1 MTSKGACILM
11 LFLLM
16 GASWTGAMKPTP
28 FHEPDASVL
37 EHAAFQGFTVSN
49 ETAPWNTST
58 AWGAARPAGFSY
70 MDTVDYSDVGVVI
83 NNLSEASRTIGW
95 AFVAARNIPLE
106 RVFLFNE
113 SGTPTGETINRN
125 QFNTYFAEPFLE
137 MLQNRT
143 SASGI
148 NFLVTTKGVP
158 LRVSG
163 GNDKASFD
171 QEFALLGGSYNSSIG
186 NNGWFNHG
194 YGPLAGQAMEPFSR
208 SKYGFF
214 LVTRLTGYT
223 VDTALELIERAN
235 QSLGARGDFVLDVAT
250 NRNGSGYK
258 FWNDALYDANTTL
271 NGTMGLPVVL
281 DEETLFLTG
290 LDDVM
295 GYASWGSNDGN
306 WNANRLPNAGFD
318 TANTGWSSGARY
330 WNATAPSV
338 SGGDTATWLHQG
350 EVKRNGNFAM
360 GLELSTTC
368 DQDAGGN
375 LNGVYAEYFDN
386 NGVSITNSPMPDLT
400 ERTPDHVRIEADV
413 NRGSS
418 NSAYPGLDDRFKQHW
433 GARFTGFID
442 VPTAGNWSFFLNS
455 DDGSELWIN
464 GVSLVENHGMHGMRE
479 RSGWVNLTAGL
490 HDFRIEFYQGG
501 GPHGLIFSWSGPNTT
516 KAPVPASAFVVA
528 GGHLPQPDR
537 MMHEWT
543 FEDGTGASAADTA
556 GTADLTMSS
565 GMGNSNWATCVDGG
579 CLSFDGSDD
588 VVSAEVDDWT
598 GPFTVSQWVKA
609 NTSNQTSYA
618 STFAVDNNAGSNG
631 SFQHMV
637 SSGTW
642 RFHTNQ
648 SHTFGAVEAQRWTH
662 LASTHENGTLKLYV
676 DGVLVNNVSLPPNQ
690 TLTVD
695 RIKLGVNRAGSAFYH
710 GFIDN
715 VRVWNTTL
723 TPHDIGVLRR
733 EIVDNCSSFSGHGN
747 DVAELS
753 SVYDFSTADQ
763 NLTDHAWILYAH
775 GQRTGD
781 VFGSFSLRIQSLDAA
796 GNVLNTN
803 ASGEEAFGPSWTA
816 ETVRFRPDANAV
828 AFRVSILLDI
838 VPTSTD
844 GTLFLDTLSL
854 RPIRPHM
861 SWVNGSIGDT
871 AVSTGGRSFNWG
883 TGYGQSLVA
892 DLLEDGISG
901 VKGYVYEPYLT
912 AVGRPDVLL
921 PTYASGYNLAES
933 HAAAN
938 LLSGWM
944 GVVVG
949 DPKMSAYA
957 DIYHDVALLD
967 VHVPQPVHLG
977 VPTTVHVLLENRGMS
992 AANGNLRLETLVGSQ
1007 TLNTTNLSLPAGDA
1021 LGSRTVVNLT
1031 VVLPSSG
1038 LLDLRLRYTN
1048 STPERA
1054 FSNNLLT
1061 FQTSVNEPPSVDT
1074 VLCRAN
1080 SITRGTYTICSVEA
1094 EDDGNVTNVTL
1105 AWQIINGTLEN
1116 LTEEW
1121 NLLPLGQINE
1131 RTWESALVIPA
1142 NASLGTLVIR
1152 AVVEDD
1158 LGLIVQSNPTASSAI
1173 VDSPARWFGP
1183 HVSDVD
1189 DPSWTGTTTLAPQ
1202 PTTPVPRHLS
1212 QRVRACVQDE
1222 DRRPGDA
1229 WPVFL
1234 PNRGNVT
1241 NITESTSVST
1251 NAVCYET
1258 TWLLGAGSSLDAARM
1273 EVRTLQGSLLL
1284 QRTFAVLDVAPT
1296 LTLHAEHLNGERLDR
1311 LVNNGEEHLVVTVS
1325 DIDDPRPTFVGDAY
1339 VQWPGGTP
1347 SQTPVDIAA
1356 NASTVR
1362 WRMEQIPG
1370 GLEAGEV
1377 SVRVTGRGPNGAV
1390 TEVDMSLPFLLT
1402 PPEVDAAR
1410 ACDGNGVLE
1419 SMTFG
1424 DVGTL
1429 AVAIVSDRPVDRVTA
1444 QLVQDGWA
1452 VVAPEAE
1459 APVWDEGAAPL
1470 GCEMPTSLNGSEVDW
1485 HLFRLRLDPSFLD
1498 GEGAVLVNV
1507 RDVDGLSRSFTL
1519 DLMFQ
1524 HAPTLL
1530 EPLNISEA
1538 IPETDLHMTLGVS
1551 DEDGLSNV
1559 ICSLAVM
1566 DSNGT
1571 QLMQSSQAAG
1581 EATQFSTL
1589 MGWMYP
1595 LPRTLANQT
1604 LAVNVTCVDE
1614 LMQTVTQSSQVTVG
1628 PAGPCTSC
1636 NTTTATDAA
1645 ETDGAKSGPGMQPTL
1660 VLGVAALIATV
1671 ALIGAR
1677 FARNRHGVREEKSDA
1692 WAASSSVDFDTLF
1705 DAPTMVQD
1713 NVISEQRASSPRP
1726 EIIPQGWTGQQFL
1739 AWLDGPMP
1747 EGWAMEQW
1755 KGYIETHRDQVQHW
1769 LTEQE
1774 R

>member
-1 MTSKGACILM
+1 MPSKGTSILM

-16 GASWTGAMKPTP
+16 ASSWTGVVKP
-28 FHEPDASVL
+28 ASVPPSHQGVL
-37 EHAAFQGFTVSN
+37 EHTAFQGFTVSN
-49 ETAPWNTST
+49 ETAPWNTS
-58 AWGAARPAGFSY
+58 AVWGAARPGGFSY
-70 MDTVDYSDVGVVI
+70 MDTVDYSDVGVII

-95 AFVAARNIPLE
+95 AFVAARNIPLD

-125 QFNTYFAEPFLE
+125 QFNTYFADPFLE

-158 LRVSG
+158 LRISG

-186 NNGWFNHG
+186 NNGWFTHG

-208 SKYGFF
+208 TKYGFF

-223 VDTALELIERAN
+223 VDTALQLIERAN

-250 NRNGSGYK
+250 NRNNSGYK

-290 LDDVM
+290 LDNVM

-330 WNATAPSV
+330 WNATAPTV
-338 SGGDTATWLHQG
+338 SGGDTAAWLHQG
-350 EVKRNGNFAM
+350 EVKRNGNHAM
-360 GLELSTTC
+360 ALELTTTC

-386 NGVSITNSPMPDLT
+386 NGVTITTSSMPDLT
-400 ERTPDHVRIEADV
+400 DRSPDHVRIESAL

-418 NSAYPGLDDRFKQHW
+418 NSAYPGLDDRFKQDW
-433 GARFTGFID
+433 SARFTGLID
-442 VPTAGNWSFFLNS
+442 VPSTGNWSFYLNS
-455 DDGSELWIN
+455 DDGSELWVN
-464 GVSLVENHGMHGMRE
+464 GASVVENHGMHGMRE
-479 RSGWVNLTAGL
+479 RTGWVNLTAGL

-516 KAPVPASAFVVA
+516 KAPVPPSAFLVA
-528 GGHLPQPDR
+528 GGDMPQPDR
-537 MMHEWT
+537 MMHEWL
-543 FEDGTGASAADTA
+543 FEDGSGSSPTDTGGD
-556 GTADLTMSS
+556 ADLTFSS
-565 GMGNSNWATCVDGG
+565 GMNNGNWATCVDGG
-579 CLSFDGSDD
+579 CLSFDGFDD
-588 VVSAEVDDWT
+588 AVSVDVDDWT
-598 GPFTVSQWVKA
+598 GAFSVSQWVRA
-609 NTSNQTSYA
+609 NASNQTSYA

-631 SFQHMV
+631 SFQHMI
-637 SSGTW
+637 SSSTW

-648 SHTFGAVEAQRWTH
+648 SYTFGSVEAQRWTH

-676 DGVLVNNVSLPPNQ
+676 DGVLVNNITLPANQ

-695 RIKLGVNRAGSAFYH
+695 RIKLGVNRAGSAFYD
-710 GFIDN
+710 GYIDN
-715 VRVWNTTL
+715 VRVWNTSL
-723 TPHDIGVLRR
+723 SPHEIGVLRR

-747 DVAELS
+747 DVAALS
-753 SVYDFSTADQ
+753 TVYDFSSADQ

-775 GQRTGD
+775 GQRVGD
-781 VFGSFSLRIQSLDAA
+781 VYGSFSLQVQAMDAA
-796 GNVLNTN
+796 GNVLSTN
-803 ASGEEAFGPSWTA
+803 ASAEEAFGPSWTA
-816 ETVRFRPDANAV
+816 ETVRFRPDATAESL
-828 AFRVSILLDI
+828 RVSILLDI

-844 GTLFLDTLSL
+844 GSLFLDTLSL

-967 VHVPQPVHLG
+967 VHIPQPVHLG
-977 VPTTVHVLLENRGMS
+977 VPTTVQVLLENRGMS
-992 AANGNLRLETLVGSQ
+992 DANGSLRLETLVGSQ
-1007 TLNTTNLSLPAGDA
+1007 TLNLTDLNLPAGDA

-1031 VVLPSSG
+1031 AVLPSSG

-1048 STPERA
+1048 TTPERV
-1054 FSNNLLT
+1054 FSDNLLT
-1061 FQTSVNEPPSVDT
+1061 FQTSVNEPPSIAST
-1074 VLCRAN
+1074 VCRAS

-1105 AWQIINGTLEN
+1105 AWQIVNGTMDN
-1116 LTEEW
+1116 VSDDW
-1121 NLLPLGQINE
+1121 NLLPLGQIND
-1131 RTWESALVIPA
+1131 RTWESALVVPA

-1152 AVVEDD
+1152 AHVQDD
-1158 LGLIVQSNPTASSAI
+1158 LGLVVRSDPIESSTI

-1189 DPSWTGTTTLAPQ
+1189 DHLWTGTTLLPPQ
-1202 PTTPVPRHLS
+1202 PSTPVPRHVT

-1222 DRRPGDA
+1222 DRRPDEA
-1229 WPVFL
+1229 WPVFS
-1234 PNRGNVT
+1234 PNRGSMT
-1241 NITESTSVST
+1241 NITEITDGSA

-1258 TWLLGAGSSLDAARM
+1258 TWLLGAGSPLDDARM
-1273 EVRTLQGSLLL
+1273 EVRTQQGSLLL
-1284 QRTFAVLDVAPT
+1284 QRTFAVLDVTPT
-1296 LTLHAEHLNGERLDR
+1296 LSIHAEHADGQRLDR
-1311 LVNNGEEHLVVTVS
+1311 LVNNGEEFIAVALS
-1325 DIDDPRPTFVGDAY
+1325 DIDDPLPTFVGDAY
-1339 VQWPGGTP
+1339 IQWPGGAP

-1356 NASTVR
+1356 NTSTTR
-1362 WRMEQIPG
+1362 WRMDQIPG
-1370 GLEAGEV
+1370 GLEAGDV
-1377 SVRVTGRGPNGAV
+1377 SVRVTGRGPNGAI
-1390 TEVDMSLPFLLT
+1390 TEAELSLPFILT
-1402 PPEVDAAR
+1402 PPEVVDAR
-1410 ACDGNGVLE
+1410 ACDGNGVLDT
-1419 SMTFG
+1419 MTFG

-1429 AVAIVSDRPVDRVTA
+1429 AVAIMSDRPVERVTA

-1452 VVAPEAE
+1452 VPAPEAE
-1459 APVWDEGAAPL
+1459 APVWSEGATPS
-1470 GCEMPTSLNGSEVDW
+1470 GCDMPISLNGYEVDW

-1498 GEGAVLVNV
+1498 GEGATMVNV
-1507 RDVDGLSRSFTL
+1507 RDVDGLSRSFSL
-1519 DLMFQ
+1519 DLLFQ

-1538 IPETDLHMTLGVS
+1538 IPESDLRITLDVS
-1551 DEDGLSNV
+1551 DDDGLGNV

-1566 DSNGT
+1566 DNNGT
-1571 QLMQSSQAAG
+1571 RLMQSSQAVG
-1581 EATQFSTL
+1581 EAHQFSSTVR
-1589 MGWMYP
+1589 WMYP
-1595 LPRTLANQT
+1595 LPRALANQT

-1614 LMQTVTQSSQVTVG
+1614 LMQTVTESNQVMVG
-1628 PAGPCTSC
+1628 PAEPCTSC
-1636 NTTTATDAA
+1636 NTTTTPEAA
-1645 ETDGAKSGPGMQPTL
+1645 STDGASSGIVMQTALALSVVVL
-1660 VLGVAALIATV
+1660 VATV
-1671 ALIGAR
+1671 TLIGAR
-1677 FARNRHGVREEKSDA
+1677 LARRRHGGQEKAPVSWGTPAGLDL
-1692 WAASSSVDFDTLF
+1692 DDLF
-1705 DAPTMVQD
+1705 DATEVRQD
-1713 NVISEQRASSPRP
+1713 AAVSNQPSSPVRP
-1726 EIIPQGWTGQQFL
+1726 EVIPDGWSGAQFL
-1739 AWLDGPMP
+1739 AWLDGPLP
-1747 EGWAMEQW
+1747 KGWTTEQW
-1755 KGYIETHRDQVQHW
+1755 TGYVDTHRDDVQRW
-1769 LTEQE
+1769 LSEHE
-1774 R
+1774 S